1 MKDIH
6 LIESQ
11 KLGSGDKNIGNGQAY
26 HTKSDDEMNTELSK
40 AMIKFV
46 EVLNDKNVDLA
57 VKSIEAR
64 KFLEWHCNHVKEKW
78 IDWKEQSGGVLQDI
92 RQTRVA
98 IGHESRQLLAECG
111 DVRKF
116 FLSEDHEKEVAKLR
130 EFIELCERL
139 RALKNDGT
147 LDKVADTILKLA

>member
-6 LIESQ
+6 LLESQ
-11 KLGSGDKNIGNGQAY
+11 KLGSGDKNIGNGQAF
-26 HTKSDDEMNTELSK
+26 HMKSEDEMNTELSK
-40 AMIKFV
+40 SIVKFV
-46 EVLNDKNVDLA
+46 ETLNDKNVELA

-64 KFLEWHCNHVKEKW
+64 KFLEWHCNHVKETW
-78 IDWKEQSGGVLQDI
+78 IDWKEQSGKVLEDI

-98 IGHESRQLLAECG
+98 IGIESRQLLAECG

-116 FLSEDHEKEVAKLR
+116 FLSEEHEKEIAKLR

>member
-1 MKDIH
+1 MKPITPPPGNKD
-6 LIESQ
+6 L
-11 KLGSGDKNIGNGQAY
+11 GNGQVEHMA
-26 HTKSDDEMNTELSK
+26 SDDEMDVELSK
-40 AMIKFV
+40 AMMTMADRMHNQTI
-46 EVLNDKNVDLA
+46 DLA
-57 VKSIEAR
+57 TRSMEAR
-64 KFLEWHCNHVKEKW
+64 KFLDWHCNHVKESWLTWRDQTDK
-78 IDWKEQSGGVLQDI
+78 ILEQM

-98 IGHESRQLLAECG
+98 IGTESRQLLGECG

-116 FLSEDHEKEVAKLR
+116 FLSDDHEKEVAKLR